1 MQSQITALA
10 KFHLVHL
17 IALHK
22 SIFQAK
28 IEKSIKEIN
37 SSLNAVLEFFFFKR
51 NCILWVPDVN

>member
-37 SSLNAVLEFFFFKR
+37 SSLNAVLEFFF
-51 NCILWVPDVN
+51 